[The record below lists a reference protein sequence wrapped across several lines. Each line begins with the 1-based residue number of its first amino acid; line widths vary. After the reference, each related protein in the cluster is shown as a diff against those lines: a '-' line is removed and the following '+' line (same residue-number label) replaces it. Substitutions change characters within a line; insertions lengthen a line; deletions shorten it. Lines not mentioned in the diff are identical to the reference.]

1 MKKRLYIVWIIRSN
15 PIIDNEQ
22 TVEGERMK
30 KMVSVLL
37 AASLTMAALA
47 GCGSSSAEQ
56 GDSAGSSGN
65 EPVQE
70 SEAEAAEEGEAPEET
85 TTAGTEKGGDLNGDG
100 KIVVGYIS
108 KNITDVFQATL
119 NMTAQ
124 ERLDQLVADGVI
136 DEWTGILD
144 GNTDPSKQRD
154 VAEDC
159 INYPCDYVILV
170 PAESLASDPALVA
183 MVDAGISVVVANAS
197 TESTQELALTYCGSD
212 DVYAGELLGNYVMEQ
227 VPEGGVYIHCQG
239 VIGNSAQIQ
248 RGEGIEKTIGAS
260 GEWTNGA
267 DIPCDWDGGKAVNA
281 VNDYL
286 AKYGVDLKAVIC
298 DNDDMSSA
306 AQAECNAKGRED
318 IVCIGVD
325 GNQGPL
331 KMVKEGTLGATVL
344 QDGVGQIGAAVD
356 AIVASINGE
365 TVEKNYTIP
374 FITVTAENVDEYL
387 Q

>member
-1 MKKRLYIVWIIRSN
+1 
-15 PIIDNEQ
+15 
-22 TVEGERMK
+22 MK

-170 PAESLASDPALVA
+170 P
-183 MVDAGISVVVANAS
+183 
-197 TESTQELALTYCGSD
+197 
-212 DVYAGELLGNYVMEQ
+212 
-227 VPEGGVYIHCQG
+227 GV
-239 VIGNSAQIQ
+239 
-248 RGEGIEKTIGAS
+248 
-260 GEWTNGA
+260 
-267 DIPCDWDGGKAVNA
+267 
-281 VNDYL
+281 
-286 AKYGVDLKAVIC
+286 
-298 DNDDMSSA
+298 
-306 AQAECNAKGRED
+306 
-318 IVCIGVD
+318 
-325 GNQGPL
+325 
-331 KMVKEGTLGATVL
+331 
-344 QDGVGQIGAAVD
+344 
-356 AIVASINGE
+356 
-365 TVEKNYTIP
+365 
-374 FITVTAENVDEYL
+374 
-387 Q
+387 